1 MLGFHSF
8 SETPFSF
15 SAEETSVLSSLE
27 IPVESLLGVLSSG
40 KIPVEFLGSVLAS
53 RKIPIETK
61 SLLIL
66 KTFSLP
72 IEVIGAKLDGDG
84 LKWVLSSSDT
94 TWEVS
99 SELLDLI
106 WQFDTRGLEWSISS
120 ELKSIWQLNSRPSS
134 WEVKE

>member
-40 KIPVEFLGSVLAS
+40 KIPVEFLESVLAS

-72 IEVIGAKLDGDG
+72 IEVVGAKLDGDG

-99 SELLDLI
+99 SELRDLI
-106 WQFDTRGLEWSISS
+106 WQLDTRGSEWSVSS
-120 ELKSIWQLNSRPSS
+120 
-134 WEVKE
+134 